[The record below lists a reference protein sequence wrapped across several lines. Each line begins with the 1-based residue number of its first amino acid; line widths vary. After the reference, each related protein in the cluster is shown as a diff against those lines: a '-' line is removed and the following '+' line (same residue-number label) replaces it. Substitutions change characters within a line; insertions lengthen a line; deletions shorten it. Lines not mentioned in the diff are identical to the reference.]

1 MWFIRYN
8 NILKIYGKIAP
19 ILMKFE
25 KYIAY
30 TNIRTPD
37 EV

>member
-8 NILKIYGKIAP
+8 KILKIYGKIAP

-25 KYIAY
+25 QYIAY
-30 TNIRTPD
+30 ASIWIPD

>member
-8 NILKIYGKIAP
+8 NILNIYGKIAP

-25 KYIAY
+25 QYIAY
-30 TNIRTPD
+30 ANTWIPG